1 MELSEL
7 PNSPARVSVDAEPPP
22 LVPGDENTLSGNAI
36 PGSHDSRAQP
46 IVSSPILST
55 HQHNVF
61 MQSDPTVHEAEDL
74 RAATAA
80 VRRHIEAA
88 PEVALI
94 LGSGLGRLAEAA
106 RDTTTVPATAIPG
119 YPESTVEGHSGR
131 LVFGVLE
138 ETRVVFVQGRVH
150 LYEGYPVQQITMP
163 VRLVHALG
171 ARQMLV
177 TNSAGGINRAFRPGA
192 LMFITSHLN
201 MAFASPGMG
210 AGRPAAPAE
219 AGDASFYDLDW
230 TQRAEQAAQAR
241 GLDAHRGTYAWTLG
255 PSYETKAEVR
265 ALDRL
270 GADAVGMST
279 VPEVV
284 QAQRLG
290 MPVLGLSTITNPAA
304 GLAAGGL
311 DHDEVL
317 EVSARVRDDLMTL
330 VRDIVQAAHA

>member
-1 MELSEL
+1 
-7 PNSPARVSVDAEPPP
+7 VSVDAEPPP

-80 VRRHIEAA
+80 VRRYIEAA

-119 YPESTVEGHSGR
+119 YPESTVEGHNGR

-201 MAFASPGMG
+201 MAFCVVLRPGLDTAGG
-210 AGRPAAPAE
+210 AGGAGTRAGCASWHLCVDAGAE
-219 AGDASFYDLDW
+219 LRDKGRGASAGPP
-230 TQRAEQAAQAR
+230 RC
-241 GLDAHRGTYAWTLG
+241 
-255 PSYETKAEVR
+255 
-265 ALDRL
+265 
-270 GADAVGMST
+270 
-279 VPEVV
+279 
-284 QAQRLG
+284 
-290 MPVLGLSTITNPAA
+290 
-304 GLAAGGL
+304 
-311 DHDEVL
+311 
-317 EVSARVRDDLMTL
+317 
-330 VRDIVQAAHA
+330 